1 MEKIYL
7 IANLEAAHG
16 LAKRKFNLLRDTIDE
31 MKVDVN
37 ILLSRYPGN
46 SIKLAK
52 DAFNQGATRIISFGG
67 DGTHYEVINGIL
79 SAVRERFRREIYELT
94 EEEKSIIPVL
104 GIISVGSGNDFSK
117 SLRLPRNL
125 TSIFE
130 VALRGTAKPID
141 VGLFEC
147 ANDNGEKVTNYFL
160 NVLSG
165 GYSGF
170 VVENVL
176 KDEAS
181 LYKKFTYTKVALLKM
196 FSYCVPEGI
205 ARTETREI
213 HGKFFEFCI
222 TNGKYFAAGILVS
235 PRSEIDDGYLNASI
249 FESYKAVE
257 VLFKIT
263 KLYNGSIVKE
273 PKVYYEN
280 VKEIYVECDPPQ
292 VVEADGE
299 MVGHT
304 PVKVQVIEKA
314 IKVAQL

>member
-1 MEKIYL
+1 M
-7 IANLEAAHG
+7 IANLEAAGG
-16 LAKRKFNLLRDTIDE
+16 LSKRKFESLRNTIDI
-31 MKVDVN
+31 MKIDVN
-37 ILLSRYPGN
+37 ILLSEYAGN
-46 SIKLAK
+46 STKLAK
-52 DAFNQGATRIISFGG
+52 DAVNQGATRIISFGG

-79 SAVRERFRREIYELT
+79 SAIRDRFNKQIYELT
-94 EEEKSIIPVL
+94 EEEKSTIPVL

-125 TSIFE
+125 TGIFQ
-130 VALRGTAKPID
+130 VALSGTSKPID
-141 VGLFEC
+141 IGLFEC
-147 ANDNGEKVTNYFL
+147 ENANGEKVTNYFL
-160 NVLSG
+160 NVISG

-176 KDEAS
+176 KGDFS

-196 FSYCVPEGI
+196 FSYCLPEGV

-213 HGKFFEFCI
+213 HGKFFEFCV

-235 PRSEIDDGYLNASI
+235 PRSEIDDGYLNVSI

-257 VLFKIT
+257 VLFKLT
-263 KLYNGSIVKE
+263 KLYDGSIVKE

-280 VKEIYVECDPPQ
+280 VKKVYVECDPPQ

-304 PVKVQVIEKA
+304 PVKAQVIEKA
-314 IKVAQL
+314 IRVAQL